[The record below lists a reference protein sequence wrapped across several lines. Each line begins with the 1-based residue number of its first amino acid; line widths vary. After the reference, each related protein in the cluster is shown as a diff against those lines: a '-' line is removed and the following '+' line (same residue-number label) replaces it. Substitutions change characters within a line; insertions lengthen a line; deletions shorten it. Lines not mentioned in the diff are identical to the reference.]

1 MEEQYRVL
9 EAFNASQIG
18 RRLTVLVEGR
28 ARDGLWYGRSYMDA
42 PDIDTKVFFTGPAD
56 CPSGSYVAVEITGT
70 EEYDLLGRM
79 LEVEA

>member
-1 MEEQYRVL
+1 MC
-9 EAFNASQIG
+9 I
-18 RRLTVLVEGR
+18 
-28 ARDGLWYGRSYMDA
+28 RDRWYGRSYMDA